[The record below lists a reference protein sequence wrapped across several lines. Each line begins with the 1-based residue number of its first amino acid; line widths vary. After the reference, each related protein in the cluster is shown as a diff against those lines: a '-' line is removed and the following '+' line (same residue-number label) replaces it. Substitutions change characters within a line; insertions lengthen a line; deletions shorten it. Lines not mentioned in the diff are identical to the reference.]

1 MILSTRQCF
10 NLHTILEFE
19 FTLVLTSIYVSVFF
33 NQAQISI
40 YIATNISI
48 YMYPGFAGFDL
59 YRKLSEFQF
68 TRGWIN

>member
-10 NLHTILEFE
+10 NLHKILEFE

-33 NQAQISI
+33 NQAQIPI

-59 YRKLSEFQF
+59 YRKLSGFQF
-68 TRGWIN
+68 TRG

>member
-19 FTLVLTSIYVSVFF
+19 FTLVFTSIYVPV
-33 NQAQISI
+33 QISI
-40 YIATNISI
+40 YIATKISI

-59 YRKLSEFQF
+59 YRKLSGFQF
-68 TRGWIN
+68 T